1 MNLVDKA
8 RFEAEKVL
16 EKCITANGL
25 YASGT
30 SEGYTSVW
38 ARDSMISLLGG
49 SLVGEKFKKVFEE
62 SLLNLISNQ
71 SELGQIPNATGLYDA
86 LRHSD
91 VTYNTIDSTLWFLI
105 GISLYSKN
113 YNESQFFEKYKKA
126 IDRALLWVKYRDMS
140 EDLLPE
146 QLPTTDWQDAFPHK
160 YGHVINT
167 IALYYQ
173 ALRLLG
179 QHNTASKIK
188 KIVNGESEFPHLCL
202 FDKYKGYY
210 LPWIWKDHDG
220 DREQEDWFDSLGNL
234 LAIVGGLANQT
245 QAEQIISY
253 IESNKIELPYP
264 VKCIYPAIVNESPLW
279 RSYFEKCDARDPYHY
294 LNAGI
299 WPFIGGFYVAALV
312 KIGQHKKAQLNLEKL
327 AQANF
332 KGRKIEWEFNE
343 WLDGQSGE
351 AKGGVY
357 QAWSAGSYIFAY
369 ESVKSDKVP
378 HFI

>member
-8 RFEAEKVL
+8 RVEAEKVL
-16 EKCITANGL
+16 EKCITKSGL

-38 ARDSMISLLGG
+38 ARDSMITLLGG
-49 SLVGEKFKKVFEE
+49 SLAGEKFKKVFEDT
-62 SLLNLISNQ
+62 LLNLITNQ
-71 SELGQIPNATGLYDA
+71 SELGQIPNATGLYDK
-86 LRHSD
+86 LRRSD

-105 GISLYSKN
+105 GMCLYSKN
-113 YNESQFFEKYKKA
+113 YNQPKFFENYKKE

-160 YGHVINT
+160 YGHVINSL
-167 IALYYQ
+167 ALYYQ
-173 ALRLLG
+173 SLRLLG
-179 QHNTASKIK
+179 EDKTASRIK
-188 KIVNGESEFPHLCL
+188 KIINGESEFPHLSL
-202 FDKYKGYY
+202 FDKKKGYY

-234 LAIVGGLANQT
+234 LAIVGGLADQS

-253 IESNKIELPYP
+253 IESNKIDLPYP
-264 VKCIYPAIVNESPLW
+264 IKCIYPPIEKESPLW
-279 RSYFEKCDARDPYHY
+279 KSYFEKCDARDPYHY

-299 WPFIGGFYVAALV
+299 WPFIGGFYVASLV
-312 KIGQHKKAQLNLEKL
+312 KIGQYNKAQFHLERL
-327 AQANF
+327 AAANYR
-332 KGRKIEWEFNE
+332 GRKIDWEFNE
-343 WLDGQSGE
+343 WLDGERGE
-351 AKGGVY
+351 PKGGIY
-357 QAWSAGSYIFAY
+357 QAWSAGAYIFAY
-369 ESVKSDKVP
+369 ETVSQKKVP